1 MTREEFNELS
11 LEQQIYTLET
21 DDDFEGIKNLIRS
34 DYDIYDTE
42 DFLYNYIDEQI
53 TELLRRNSWQTLA
66 EWLGCLYDNVGYHDG
81 FVYKGHDDRWDNFK
95 PLDEYTLWDIINQ
108 YLDTDECA
116 EAFQLEKERSL
127 SFDGV
132 EELIV

>member
-21 DDDFEGIKNLIRS
+21 DADFEGLKTIIEN

-53 TELLRRNSWQTLA
+53 IELLRRNSWQTLA
-66 EWLGCLYDNVGYHDG
+66 EWLRCLYDNVGYHDG
-81 FVYKGHDDRWDNFK
+81 FIYKGCGYRWDDFE
-95 PLDEYTLWDIINQ
+95 PLDEYVLSDIINQ
-108 YLDTDECA
+108 YSDTDEYA
-116 EAFQLEKERSL
+116 EAFPPEEEKSL
-127 SFDGV
+127 SFEGV